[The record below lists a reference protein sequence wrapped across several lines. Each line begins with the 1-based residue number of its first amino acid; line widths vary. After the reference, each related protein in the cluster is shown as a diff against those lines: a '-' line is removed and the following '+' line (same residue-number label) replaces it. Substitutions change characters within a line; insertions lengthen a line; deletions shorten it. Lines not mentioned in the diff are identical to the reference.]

1 MPRSTKTTNEKLTTV
16 EEQIKQLENRKKLL
30 LQQQKTQERKAR
42 DHRLCKRGGYL
53 EKIVPDSI
61 PLTDEQ
67 FYQFLDK
74 TLAGDYA
81 RRILD
86 GYKKQ
91 SGGAGGSETPKTAQ
105 GNNGGNSAGTS
116 GNPQGKVS

>member
-1 MPRSTKTTNEKLTTV
+1 MPRSTKTTDERLTTV

-30 LQQQKTQERKAR
+30 LQQQKTQERKER

-86 GYKKQ
+86 GFKKQ
-91 SGGAGGSETPKTAQ
+91 SAGAGGSETSKTAQ
-105 GNNGGNSAGTS
+105 GSNGGNVAGANATL
-116 GNPQGKVS
+116 QVKVS